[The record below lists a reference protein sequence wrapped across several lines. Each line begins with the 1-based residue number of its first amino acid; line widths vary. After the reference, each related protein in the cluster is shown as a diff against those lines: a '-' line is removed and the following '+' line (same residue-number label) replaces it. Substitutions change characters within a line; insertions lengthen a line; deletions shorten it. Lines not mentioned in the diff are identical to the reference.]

1 MINNAKEFSD
11 TAVIANA
18 GVQTVKVDS
27 VNKFPTIDSDGPAG
41 VNSFMVGAYG
51 TGYCAQILLAQTWN
65 IELANKL
72 ADGICKE
79 FVDFGMNGWYA
90 PSMNLHRSP
99 FGGRDFEYYSEDS
112 LLSAKMAVEEC
123 AAAYPYGVYPYIK
136 HFAFN
141 EQETNRNAILCT
153 WLKEQAAREL
163 YLEPFEECVK
173 ANDGSVLAVMS
184 SYVYVGTEWDGGCA
198 LLLNGILR
206 DEWGFQGMVL
216 SDYFGNYGY
225 MDADKAVRG
234 GTDAML
240 GTTGNDAIMT
250 GQESATSVLAMR
262 QAV

>member
-163 YLEPFEECVK
+163 YLEPFEEDRK
-173 ANDGSVLAVMS
+173 SVV
-184 SYVYVGTEWDGGCA
+184 
-198 LLLNGILR
+198 
-206 DEWGFQGMVL
+206 
-216 SDYFGNYGY
+216 
-225 MDADKAVRG
+225 
-234 GTDAML
+234 
-240 GTTGNDAIMT
+240 
-250 GQESATSVLAMR
+250 
-262 QAV
+262 